1 MTSETTFRTCG
12 SGVHIGT
19 TRSADLKA
27 NFEISTGILT
37 ISGVD
42 ADDTISKADA
52 QKLFRII
59 QYVNSERNPSYGTQH
74 IRDVTFT
81 VSEQHTGYTTTN
93 KDGTDR
99 HAITIE
105 GYNNAPVIKTSTSD
119 NIYKERANAK
129 NVAQLLTIADDDST
143 QISSAE
149 VTISP
154 GSIDGDYLSYSGVTL
169 STAIQ
174 GTIQDGKI
182 TFTGLIL

>member
-1 MTSETTFRTCG
+1 MRMTRYPKPTP
-12 SGVHIGT
+12 
-19 TRSADLKA
+19 
-27 NFEISTGILT
+27 
-37 ISGVD
+37 
-42 ADDTISKADA
+42 

-81 VSEQHTGYTTTN
+81 VSEQYTGYTTTN

-105 GYNNAPVIKTSTSD
+105 GYNNAPVIKMSTSD

-143 QISSAE
+143 DISSAE

-169 STAIQ
+169 STAIR
-174 GTIQDGKI
+174 TIRMERSRSP
-182 TFTGLIL
+182 GLIL